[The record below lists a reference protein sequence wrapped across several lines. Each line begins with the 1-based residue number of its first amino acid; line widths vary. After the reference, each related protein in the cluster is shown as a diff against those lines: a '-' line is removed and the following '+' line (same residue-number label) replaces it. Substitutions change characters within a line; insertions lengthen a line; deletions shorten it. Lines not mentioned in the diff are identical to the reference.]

1 MSGFT
6 DIHNHFVYGVDD
18 GPKTYEQMTDMLD
31 AAAADG
37 IVCIIA
43 TPHITPGVEQFE
55 YDTFHRHLLEA
66 QEYCHVAQL
75 PLTLHPGSEVFYT
88 PHTGR
93 YLAEGRIPT
102 LAGTRYVLVEFS
114 PQVPLEELRQ
124 ALQIILRNGHIPI
137 VAHVER
143 YHCLIKN
150 LKAAKQLKESIEVRF
165 QLNAST
171 VIKGKGFWIE
181 RFAKHMLEEGYI
193 DYIAT
198 DAHNTTNR
206 PAVMQAAYDAL
217 NAVYGSDKAV
227 LLTGIN
233 RNGVV

>member
-37 IVCIIA
+37 ISHIIA

-55 YDTFHRHLLEA
+55 YDTFYRHLLEA
-66 QEYCHVAQL
+66 QEYCHEAQL

-124 ALQIILRNGHIPI
+124 ALQTILRNSHIPI

-143 YHCLIKN
+143 YQCLVKN

-181 RFAKHMLEEGYI
+181 RFVKHMLEEGYI

-206 PAVMQAAYDAL
+206 PAAIQAAYNILRDACGDEAAIKLVGL
-217 NAVYGSDKAV
+217 N
-227 LLTGIN
+227 GI
-233 RNGVV
+233 GLA